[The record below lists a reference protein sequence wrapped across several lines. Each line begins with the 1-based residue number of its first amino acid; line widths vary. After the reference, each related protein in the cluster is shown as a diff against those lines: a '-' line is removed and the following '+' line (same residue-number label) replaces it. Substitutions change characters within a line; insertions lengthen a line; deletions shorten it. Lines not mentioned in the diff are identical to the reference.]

1 MRFPPFFMVNYGLE
15 VIVEANGEEVE
26 VVVDALAGEAGADG
40 EVVSVHTVGV
50 DHHPGNLSNVEVE
63 VHGELVGELVVHAGD
78 KTETENRLIVVVLDG
93 ADFVAINIG
102 IGGALGAHAE
112 QELTF
117 NKESPVFPVAEIV
130 AGIGGNAELKVAGRH
145 IGVSCSAI
153 VAGVVVATEN
163 GGTNL
168 PSVTHLIAD
177 FGAYNNGGGGSAT
190 DGVVVI
196 VYAIVVETDLATKY
210 ELCISCKSE
219 SCECKGQ

>member
-1 MRFPPFFMVNYGLE
+1 M
-15 VIVEANGEEVE
+15 
-26 VVVDALAGEAGADG
+26 
-40 EVVSVHTVGV
+40 SVHTVGV
-50 DHHPGNLSNVEVE
+50 DHHPGNLGNVEVE

-78 KTETENRLIVVVLDG
+78 NTETENRLVVVVLYG
-93 ADFVAINIG
+93 TSFVAIHIG
-102 IGGALGAHAE
+102 VGGALGAHAE

-168 PSVTHLIAD
+168 PCVIQLIAD
-177 FGAYNNGGGGSAT
+177 FGSDNNGSGGSAAK
-190 DGVVVI
+190 GVVVI
-196 VYAIVVETDLATKY
+196 VDAIVVEADLATKNPLGASGHSKCY
-210 ELCISCKSE
+210 ES
-219 SCECKGQ
+219 KG